1 MTLAVA
7 IPAAILAA
15 VAYGASTAVQ
25 HSAAHTGTGQVDA
38 RRLVNLVRNP
48 RWLLSLCGDAVGL
61 ILQVIALST
70 GPVVLVQPLLVLAL
84 PVSLPVARMLG
95 GPNPRRPDY
104 LACLGIVA
112 GLAVFFV
119 LLGDPGNGD
128 PLSTSAAAWA
138 IVLAVVVGGGLFLAV
153 RGRGTALRAGVVG
166 AVAGGSFGLVGVLLN
181 SVAETMADD
190 GLSEFGH
197 AQGLVALAGVVIVG
211 ALAMTLTQ
219 VSFQVGA
226 LAAAFPA
233 NESAAPVVA
242 VVLGAVLLHEDV
254 PMAPLYVLA
263 YLGCLGAVIVGAI
276 QLARASEREPGAL
289 HAGPS
294 APSTSRGGSPEV
306 RSEEGL
312 APRSRG

>member
-7 IPAAILAA
+7 IPAGILAA

-25 HSAAHTGTGQVDA
+25 HSAAHTGTGEADA
-38 RRLVNLVRNP
+38 RGLVNLLRNP
-48 RWLLSLCGDAVGL
+48 RWLLSIGGDGVGL
-61 ILQVIALST
+61 VLQVIALST

-84 PVSLPVARMLG
+84 PVSLPVGRLLG
-95 GPNPRRPDY
+95 GPKPRRADY

-112 GLAVFFV
+112 GLAVFFA
-119 LLGDPGNGD
+119 LIGDPGDGD
-128 PLSTSAAAWA
+128 PLGAGAALWA
-138 IVLAVVVGGGLFLAV
+138 IVVSLVVGGALCLAV
-153 RGRGTALRAGVVG
+153 RGRGTALRAGVYG

-181 SVAETMADD
+181 SVAGTLADD
-190 GLSEFGH
+190 GLSGLAHARGWVAFG
-197 AQGLVALAGVVIVG
+197 GVLVVG

-254 PMAPLYVLA
+254 PVNPLYVLA
-263 YLGCLGAVIVGAI
+263 YLVCLGAIVLGAI
-276 QLARASEREPGAL
+276 QLARASEHEP
-289 HAGPS
+289 S
-294 APSTSRGGSPEV
+294 STV
-306 RSEEGL
+306 
-312 APRSRG
+312 AT